1 MAGLRGLTEVVQQ
14 TEHRDFAALGVRE
27 APLADPAFGD
37 VGQVYAPRTVLTWLA
52 AHTSRITLAAGSMM
66 FPLRRPI
73 NLAEQAATVGHLSG
87 VGRYSV
93 WHASTIRWNS
103 RRTVSTMKCVA
114 PAARRWSAPSGSY
127 WGAEQPGGVGRRPS
141 LPKRYTAVYRFWP
154 PAPPRRFPP
163 SAPVALGLVP

>member
-66 FPLRRPI
+66 FPLRHPI
-73 NLAEQAATVGHLSG
+73 NLAKQAATVGHLSG

-114 PAARRWSAPSGSY
+114 PAASAVTGKVCPEGAASGACDRKA
-127 WGAEQPGGVGRRPS
+127 AES
-141 LPKRYTAVYRFWP
+141 
-154 PAPPRRFPP
+154 PRMGSP
-163 SAPVALGLVP
+163 L